1 MALVK
6 LGAPRARTLAWG
18 TAVGAAAIAL
28 AATWT
33 TTVVDAH
40 KAKISPFTYNKE
52 IFPLLRD
59 KCGRCHTDGG
69 PAPMS
74 LMTYNADGGGAVAW
88 AESIREMLL
97 SGTMPPWYADP
108 TGPAVRNNH
117 SLTAREL
124 DTIITWAIG
133 GTPHGDLTVKIPP
146 VPARTGWALGKPDLE
161 LPMPQPFTVAENT
174 MQASTEVTIPTN
186 LTETKWVK
194 AADLLPG
201 VVTMVRRAYISL
213 DGGPLLALWEPGDD
227 PTTPPSGAAF
237 KLAPGAKLKVK
248 IDYKKSWMDEQKS
261 LSDKSTVGLYFTEE
275 PLSGKSIET
284 VAINGPAGES
294 ESLEPKSF
302 SGTVARAGRVVALTP
317 MIDNPYATVE
327 ITAVAAS
334 GRKVPLLKLRN
345 ARPEWPRRYW
355 LVDPIELP
363 ANTKIEVTAVPSD
376 PDTGPLIKPQGFPLQ
391 IGLDIV
397 PQ

>member
-1 MALVK
+1 
-6 LGAPRARTLAWG
+6 
-18 TAVGAAAIAL
+18 
-28 AATWT
+28 
-33 TTVVDAH
+33 
-40 KAKISPFTYNKE
+40 
-52 IFPLLRD
+52 
-59 KCGRCHTDGG
+59 
-69 PAPMS
+69 
-74 LMTYNADGGGAVAW
+74 
-88 AESIREMLL
+88 
-97 SGTMPPWYADP
+97 
-108 TGPAVRNNH
+108 
-117 SLTAREL
+117 
-124 DTIITWAIG
+124 
-133 GTPHGDLTVKIPP
+133 
-146 VPARTGWALGKPDLE
+146 
-161 LPMPQPFTVAENT
+161 
-174 MQASTEVTIPTN
+174 
-186 LTETKWVK
+186 VK

-213 DGGPLLALWEPGDD
+213 DGGPLLALWEPGGDA
-227 PTTPPSGAAF
+227 TTPPSGAAF

-261 LSDKSTVGLYFTEE
+261 LADKSTIGLYFTEE

-284 VAINGPAGES
+284 VTIDGPAGAS

-302 SGTVARAGRVVALTP
+302 SGTLAKAGRVVAITP
-317 MIDNPYATVE
+317 MIDNPYSTVE

-363 ANTKIEVTAVPSD
+363 ANMKIEVTAVPSD

-391 IGLDIV
+391 VGLDIV

>member
-1 MALVK
+1 MAIVEFGTRRRRGVA
-6 LGAPRARTLAWG
+6 LGLTI
-18 TAVGAAAIAL
+18 GAAAVVL

-97 SGTMPPWYADP
+97 SGAMPPWYADP

-133 GTPHGDLTVKIPP
+133 GTPHGDLTVTIPP
-146 VPARTGWALGKPDLE
+146 VPPRTGWSLGKPDLE
-161 LPMPQPFTVAENT
+161 LPMPQPFTLAENV
-174 MQASTEVTIPTN
+174 MQASTDVTIPTN
-186 LTETKWVK
+186 LTEAKWVK

-201 VVTMVRRAYISL
+201 VTTMVRRAYVRVE
-213 DGGPLLALWEPGDD
+213 GGPLLTVWEPGDD
-227 PTTPPSGAAF
+227 AVAAPSGAAF
-237 KLAPGAKLKVK
+237 KLAPGAKLHVK

-261 LSDKSTVGLYFTEE
+261 LSDKSTVGLYFTDE

-284 VAINGPAGES
+284 MTIDGPSAQG
-294 ESLEPKSF
+294 ESLEQRSF
-302 SGTVARAGRVVALTP
+302 NGTTTKAGRVVALTP
-317 MIDNPYATVE
+317 MVDTPYTTME
-327 ITAVAAS
+327 INAVAAS

-363 ANTKIEVTAVPSD
+363 ANTKIEVTVLPSD
-376 PDTGPLIKPQGFPLQ
+376 PDVGPLLKPQGFPLQ
-391 IGLDIV
+391 VGLDVV

>member
-1 MALVK
+1 MAIVKSGTRRGRAILV
-6 LGAPRARTLAWG
+6 GA
-18 TAVGAAAIAL
+18 AVGAAAITIV
-28 AATWT
+28 ATWT

-59 KCGRCHTDGG
+59 KCGSCHTDGG

-74 LMTYNADGGGAVAW
+74 LMTYNQDGGGAVAW

-146 VPARTGWALGKPDLE
+146 VPARTGWSLGKPDLE
-161 LPMPQPFTVAENT
+161 LAMPQPFSVAENV
-174 MQASTEVTIPTN
+174 MQASTEVIIPTN
-186 LTETKWVK
+186 LTEARWVK

-201 VVTMVRRAYISL
+201 VVTMVRRAYISV

-227 PTTPPSGAAF
+227 ATAAPSGAAF

-248 IDYKKSWMDEQKS
+248 IDYKKSWMDEQKA
-261 LSDKSTVGLYFTEE
+261 LADKSTVGLYFTEE

-284 VAINGPAGES
+284 VAINGPPGAA
-294 ESLEPKSF
+294 ESLEPRTF
-302 SGTVARAGRVVALTP
+302 GGTMAKAGRVVALTP
-317 MIDNPYATVE
+317 MIDDPYATLEVV
-327 ITAVAAS
+327 AVAAS
-334 GRKVPLLKLRN
+334 GRKVTLLKLRN

-363 ANTKIEVTAVPSD
+363 ANTRIEVTAVPSD

>member
-1 MALVK
+1 MGIAK
-6 LGAPRARTLAWG
+6 LGARRGRTILVGA
-18 TAVGAAAIAL
+18 AAGAAAIAL
-28 AATWT
+28 VATWT

-74 LMTYNADGGGAVAW
+74 LMTYNTEGGAVAW

-117 SLTAREL
+117 ALTAREL

-146 VPARTGWALGKPDLE
+146 VPARTGWSLGKPDLE
-161 LPMPQPFTVAENT
+161 LPMPTAYTVPDNV
-174 MQASTEVTIPTN
+174 MQASTEVVIPTN
-186 LTETKWVK
+186 LTEVKWVK

-201 VVTMVRRAYISL
+201 TVTMVRRAYIRV

-227 PTTPPSGAAF
+227 VTPAPSGAAF
-237 KLAPGAKLKVK
+237 KLMPGAKLKVK

-261 LSDKSTVGLYFTEE
+261 VSDKSTVGLYFTEE
-275 PLSGKSIET
+275 PLSGKAVET
-284 VAINGPAGES
+284 VAIDGPAGS
-294 ESLEPKSF
+294 DGLEPRSF
-302 SGTVARAGRVVALTP
+302 SGTMPKAGRVFAITP
-317 MIDNPYATVE
+317 MLDDPYATVE
-327 ITAVAAS
+327 INAVAAS
-334 GRKVPLLKLRN
+334 GRKVALLKLRN

-391 IGLDIV
+391 IGLDVV

>member
-1 MALVK
+1 MGIAK
-6 LGAPRARTLAWG
+6 PNARRGRAIAWSA
-18 TAVGAAAIAL
+18 AVGLSTLAL

-33 TTVVDAH
+33 SSVVDAH

-52 IFPLLRD
+52 IFTLLRD
-59 KCGRCHTDGG
+59 KCGRCHTEGG

-97 SGTMPPWYADP
+97 SGAMPPWYADP
-108 TGPAVRNNH
+108 TGPAVRDSH

-146 VPARTGWALGKPDLE
+146 VPPRTGWSLGKPDLE
-161 LPMPQPFTVAENT
+161 LPMAQPFTVAENT
-174 MQASTEVTIPTN
+174 MEASTEVVIPTN
-186 LTETKWVK
+186 LTEARWVK

-201 VVTMVRRAYISL
+201 VVTMVRRAYIRV

-227 PTTPPSGAAF
+227 ATPAPSGAAF
-237 KLAPGAKLKVK
+237 KLAPGATLKVK

-261 LSDKSTVGLYFTEE
+261 LSDKSIVGLYFTEE

-284 VAINGPAGES
+284 IAIDGPAGNG
-294 ESLEPKSF
+294 ESLEPRSF
-302 SGTVARAGRVVALTP
+302 SGSVSKAGRVVALTP
-317 MIDNPYATVE
+317 MIDNPYSTIE

-355 LVDPIELP
+355 LADPIELP

-391 IGLDIV
+391 IGLDVV

>member
-1 MALVK
+1 MGIAN
-6 LGAPRARTLAWG
+6 LGARRVRAIMAG
-18 TAVGAAAIAL
+18 AVAGAAAVAL
-28 AATWT
+28 VATWT

-74 LMTYNADGGGAVAW
+74 LMTYNTDGGAVAW

-117 SLTAREL
+117 ALTAREL

-146 VPARTGWALGKPDLE
+146 VPARTGWSLGKPDVE
-161 LPMPQPFTVAENT
+161 LPMPAAYTVPDNV
-174 MQASTEVTIPTN
+174 MQASTEVEIPTN
-186 LTETKWVK
+186 LTEVKWVK
-194 AADLLPG
+194 AVDLLPG
-201 VVTMVRRAYISL
+201 TVSMVRRAYIRV

-227 PTTPPSGAAF
+227 VTPAPSGAAF
-237 KLAPGAKLKVK
+237 KLMPGARLKVK

-261 LSDKSTVGLYFTEE
+261 VSDKSTVGLYFTEE
-275 PLSGKSIET
+275 PLAGKAVET
-284 VAINGPAGES
+284 VTIDGPAGS
-294 ESLEPKSF
+294 DGLEPRSF
-302 SGTVARAGRVVALTP
+302 GGAMPKAGRVFAVTP
-317 MIDNPYATVE
+317 MLDDPYATVE
-327 ITAVAAS
+327 INAVAAS